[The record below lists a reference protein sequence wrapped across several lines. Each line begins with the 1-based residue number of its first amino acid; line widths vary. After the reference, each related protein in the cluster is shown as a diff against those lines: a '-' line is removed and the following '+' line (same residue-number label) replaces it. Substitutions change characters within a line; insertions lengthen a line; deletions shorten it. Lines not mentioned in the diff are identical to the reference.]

1 MYGQYH
7 NTLHPRAE
15 YLDMSQS
22 AAAGNIA
29 MAAMPST
36 DPFRSSSTLQS
47 VAISITIAFA
57 AVAFLVVCTRVA
69 GRLSSHQFGLD
80 DILVCIAMVLSIL
93 ETIATYMFI
102 KTNFIGIRWQD
113 VPPHD
118 PIRGLIWNY
127 AVAIL
132 YNPILALAKT
142 SLLLL
147 LLRLFGQKAGVKR
160 FIAWVNRA
168 NIGMMI
174 AVFFAT
180 VVQCIPVQKT
190 WQPSLEGT
198 CIDRKILFT
207 ALSSFNIITD
217 ILIIAL
223 PLSIFIGL
231 RIPRRTKIALILVFL
246 LGFLTTAA
254 SIVRLFLFI
263 QGLFKRGLS
272 TDAEVGFVT
281 SAIETNL
288 AIITASAPALRP
300 VLRAWFPKLLRVNR
314 DEVVGNTGRRV
325 LGTAA
330 TRMARLRSQTQV
342 RSQNPQENEG
352 ATVMS
357 SSIDKNNDS
366 IVRSNTGSDTGLDQV
381 RPATAPRSEADT
393 GS

>member
-1 MYGQYH
+1 MAIVRGMY
-7 NTLHPRAE
+7 A
-15 YLDMSQS
+15 D
-22 AAAGNIA
+22 
-29 MAAMPST
+29 
-36 DPFRSSSTLQS
+36 
-47 VAISITIAFA
+47 ISP
-57 AVAFLVVCTRVA
+57 V
-69 GRLSSHQFGLD
+69 
-80 DILVCIAMVLSIL
+80 
-93 ETIATYMFI
+93 I

-246 LGFLTTAA
+246 LGFL
-254 SIVRLFLFI
+254 
-263 QGLFKRGLS
+263 
-272 TDAEVGFVT
+272 
-281 SAIETNL
+281 
-288 AIITASAPALRP
+288 
-300 VLRAWFPKLLRVNR
+300 
-314 DEVVGNTGRRV
+314 
-325 LGTAA
+325 
-330 TRMARLRSQTQV
+330 
-342 RSQNPQENEG
+342 
-352 ATVMS
+352 
-357 SSIDKNNDS
+357 
-366 IVRSNTGSDTGLDQV
+366 
-381 RPATAPRSEADT
+381 
-393 GS
+393 